1 MSEDARMPNE
11 TREVFLARL
20 LLSLLIQ
27 LRNGEVGNVGPLY
40 DALANDIEACVRQGR
55 SRPERLR

>member
-11 TREVFLARL
+11 TREVFLARM
-20 LLSLLIQ
+20 LLSVIDAFGRGDDRALSA
-27 LRNGEVGNVGPLY
+27 LR